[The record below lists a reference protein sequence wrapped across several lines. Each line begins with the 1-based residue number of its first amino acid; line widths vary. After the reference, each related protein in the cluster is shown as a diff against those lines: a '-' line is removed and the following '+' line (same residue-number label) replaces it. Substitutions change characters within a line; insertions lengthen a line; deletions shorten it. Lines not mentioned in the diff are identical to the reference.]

1 MKKILVIVTMAAVFM
16 MSGTALS
23 QAEVEWKGFHLYAY
37 QGARIAKNDNG
48 YLEVEPTGDRGRAY
62 YRAPN
67 DFILAKTPWIE
78 ATFFDD
84 GQSSGIQLMM
94 KNKSRAYT
102 EIGAGRSHKNYLIYW
117 SNLSGRNGLV
127 GTAITRT
134 PGQHTVKLGMQE
146 NGTVDYWIDDVRV
159 WSTNNINPE
168 SFEYIFL
175 ATQGSTGTFI
185 DYQVGMDYRAPQLVV
200 DYSIDIKP
208 GGNPNNINPKSKGKI
223 RIAILST
230 MDFYAPDEVDID
242 SLTFGRDGDEGSLA
256 FCNTS
261 PEDVNDDGLDDLVC
275 HFHTQMTGFECGDK
289 IGILKAQTVDELPIA
304 IEGSDSVRIVPSA
317 CKEQKETKKGKKK

>member
-1 MKKILVIVTMAAVFM
+1 MAAVFM
-16 MSGTALS
+16 MSRTALS
-23 QAEVEWKGFHLYAY
+23 QAEVEWKGFHWNAY
-37 QGARIAKNDNG
+37 QGAWIAKNDNG
-48 YLEVEPTGDRGRAY
+48 YLEVEPTGDRGAAY

-67 DFILAKTPWIE
+67 DFISAKTPWIE

-84 GQSSGIQLMM
+84 GQSSGIQLIM

-102 EIGAGRSHKNYLIYW
+102 EIGAGRLLKNYWISW
-117 SNLSGRNGLV
+117 SNYLSGGNGLV

-185 DYQVGMDYRAPQLVV
+185 DYQVGMDYSAPQLVV
-200 DYSIDIKP
+200 DISIDIKP
-208 GGNPNNINPKSKGKI
+208 GGNPNNINLKSKGVVPV
-223 RIAILST
+223 AILTDETFDAATVDPLSIA
-230 MDFYAPDEVDID
+230 FGPDDGASEAH
-242 SLTFGRDGDEGSLA
+242 GRGHIEDVDGDSDL
-256 FCNTS
+256 
-261 PEDVNDDGLDDLVC
+261 DLVL
-275 HFHTQMTGFECGDK
+275 HFKIQDTGIACGDTSAFLRGTTSDGK
-289 IGILKAQTVDELPIA
+289 EIK
-304 IEGSDSVRIVPSA
+304 GSDSINTVG
-317 CKEQKETKKGKKK
+317 CK

>member
-23 QAEVEWKGFHLYAY
+23 QAEVEWKGFYWNAY
-37 QGARIAKNDNG
+37 QNARIAKNNG
-48 YLEVEPTGDRGRAY
+48 YLEVEPTGNSGAAH
-62 YRAPN
+62 YRAPI
-67 DFILAKTPWIE
+67 DFRSARTPWIE

-84 GQSSGIQLMM
+84 GQSSGTQLIM
-94 KNKSRAYT
+94 KNKSLAYT

-185 DYQVGMDYRAPQLVV
+185 DYQVGMDYRAPQWTVEIE
-200 DYSIDIKP
+200 IDIKP
-208 GGNPNNINPKSKGKI
+208 GSDPNSINPKSKGKI
-223 RIAILST
+223 PIAILST
-230 MDFYAPDEVDID
+230 MDFDAPDEVDID
-242 SLTFGRDGDEGSLA
+242 SLTFGRDGDEGRLA

-261 PEDVNDDGLDDLVC
+261 PEDVDGDGEDDLVC
-275 HFHTQMTGFECGDK
+275 HFYTQETGFQCGDTE
-289 IGILKAQTVDELPIA
+289 GVLKGLTVDATPIA

-317 CKEQKETKKGKKK
+317 CRN

>member
-23 QAEVEWKGFHLYAY
+23 QAEVEWKGFHWNAY

-48 YLEVEPTGDRGRAY
+48 YLEVEPTGDRGAAY
-62 YRAPN
+62 YRAPI
-67 DFILAKTPWIE
+67 DLRSARTPWIE

-102 EIGAGRSHKNYLIYW
+102 EIGAGRLLKNYWIYW
-117 SNLSGRNGLV
+117 SNYLSGGNGLV

-185 DYQVGMDYRAPQLVV
+185 DYQVGMDYSAPQSVV
-200 DYSIDIKP
+200 DISIDIKP

-223 RIAILST
+223 PIAILST

-242 SLTFGRDGDEGSLA
+242 SLTFGRDGDEGRLA

-261 PEDVNDDGLDDLVC
+261 PEDVNDDGFDDLVC
-275 HFHTQMTGFECGDK
+275 HFYTQETGFQCGDTE
-289 IGILKAQTVDELPIA
+289 GVLKGLTVDATRRA
-304 IEGSDSVRIVPSA
+304 IEGSDLVRIVPSA
-317 CKEQKETKKGKKK
+317 CRN

>member
-23 QAEVEWKGFHLYAY
+23 QAEVEWKGFYWNAY
-37 QGARIAKNDNG
+37 QGAWIAKNDNG
-48 YLEVEPTGDRGRAY
+48 YLEVEPPGDSGAAY
-62 YRAPN
+62 YSAPI
-67 DFILAKTPWIE
+67 DFRSARTPWIE

-84 GQSSGIQLMM
+84 GQSSGIQLIM

-102 EIGAGRSHKNYLIYW
+102 EIGAGRLLKNYWIYW
-117 SNLSGRNGLV
+117 VNYLSGGNGLV

-185 DYQVGMDYRAPQLVV
+185 DYQVGMDYRAPQLMV

-208 GGNPNNINPKSKGKI
+208 GGNPNNINLKSKGVVPV
-223 RIAILST
+223 AILT
-230 MDFYAPDEVDID
+230 DETFDAATVDPLSIE
-242 SLTFGRDGDEGSLA
+242 FGPNKASEAHGRGHIEDVDGDSDL
-256 FCNTS
+256 
-261 PEDVNDDGLDDLVC
+261 DLVL
-275 HFHTQMTGFECGDK
+275 HFKIQDTGIACGDTSAFLRGK
-289 IGILKAQTVDELPIA
+289 TSDGKEIK
-304 IEGSDSVRIVPSA
+304 GSDFINTVG
-317 CKEQKETKKGKKK
+317 CK

>member
-23 QAEVEWKGFHLYAY
+23 QAEVEWKGFYWNAY
-37 QGARIAKNDNG
+37 QGAWIAKNDNG
-48 YLEVEPTGDRGRAY
+48 YLEVEPPGDSGAAY
-62 YRAPN
+62 YSAPI
-67 DFILAKTPWIE
+67 DFRSARTPWIE

-84 GQSSGIQLMM
+84 GQSSGIQLIM

-102 EIGAGRSHKNYLIYW
+102 EIGAGRLLKNYWIYW
-117 SNLSGRNGLV
+117 VNYLSGGNGLV
-127 GTAITRT
+127 GTAIART

-185 DYQVGMDYRAPQLVV
+185 DYQVGMDYRAPQLMV

-208 GGNPNNINPKSKGKI
+208 GGNPNNINLKSKGVVPV
-223 RIAILST
+223 AILTDETFDAATVDPLSIA
-230 MDFYAPDEVDID
+230 FGPDSASEAH
-242 SLTFGRDGDEGSLA
+242 GRGHIEDVDGDSDL
-256 FCNTS
+256 
-261 PEDVNDDGLDDLVC
+261 DLVL
-275 HFHTQMTGFECGDK
+275 HFKIQDTGIACGDTSAFLRGK
-289 IGILKAQTVDELPIA
+289 TSDGKEIK
-304 IEGSDSVRIVPSA
+304 GSDSINTVG
-317 CKEQKETKKGKKK
+317 CK